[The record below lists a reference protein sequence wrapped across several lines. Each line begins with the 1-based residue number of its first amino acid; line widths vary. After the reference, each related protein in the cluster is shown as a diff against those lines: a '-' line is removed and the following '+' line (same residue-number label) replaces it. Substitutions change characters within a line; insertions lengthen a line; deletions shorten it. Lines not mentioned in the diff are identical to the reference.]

1 MKKKLLLCMAM
12 AAMMTATAENR
23 SLNFTQWSEATAAA
37 TEPILTLKGTVG
49 EEVSLTFGVYETED
63 TYSVDFGDG
72 NLQEKKVGINNAG
85 PVDPETGQTTGA
97 TIFTG
102 TVAGD
107 GTIKVYG
114 NNDVWYLISS
124 GAAPT
129 AFDQAKLMNVVQMTV
144 SGVDVESVAL
154 PAYPKMTQFSLN
166 NSAVKTLDVTKVPT
180 LTGLTVTA
188 TNQSK
193 FAPQLEAIDLSKNVE
208 LTSVSIQG
216 YQGANGKLASLDLS
230 NNIKLT
236 GIYLQF
242 NSLKQFTLPTEYT
255 TLNNK
260 GVPAK
265 ITLNLDNNQLT
276 EINGL
281 DKVPEKSLIT
291 VSNNKFTLATLP
303 EQTANI
309 KTYTYAPQAAYE
321 VAESLSELD
330 LTSQPTAT
338 PTFSFVAADGTALIE
353 GTDYTVTE
361 PGKFTFVKEQA
372 QKVHGV
378 MESSVFTAF
387 TGAKAFVTTEFTV
400 TASTG
405 IQTVSAAAAGKV
417 YNLQGVEV
425 QKPVK
430 GLYIQNGKKVLV
442 K

>member
-1 MKKKLLLCMAM
+1 MSDIF
-12 AAMMTATAENR
+12 AAVATAGMDLNKTNSAKCEPERPIPVIMFRGTGDPVCHYQGGDSGYNDG
-23 SLNFTQWSEATAAA
+23 LNFLGAEGSFRFWAEKDGCTG
-37 TEPILTLKGTVG
+37 EPTTNSDGCEEYSNCKDGTKVVLCINKGTPNKEG
-49 EEVSLTFGVYETED
+49 ETNGHSQ
-63 TYSVDFGDG
+63 GD
-72 NLQEKKVGINNAG
+72 
-85 PVDPETGQTTGA
+85 A
-97 TIFTG
+97 TIGWPF
-102 TVAGD
+102 
-107 GTIKVYG
+107 
-114 NNDVWYLISS
+114 
-124 GAAPT
+124 
-129 AFDQAKLMNVVQMTV
+129 
-144 SGVDVESVAL
+144 
-154 PAYPKMTQFSLN
+154 
-166 NSAVKTLDVTKVPT
+166 
-180 LTGLTVTA
+180 
-188 TNQSK
+188 
-193 FAPQLEAIDLSKNVE
+193 
-208 LTSVSIQG
+208 
-216 YQGANGKLASLDLS
+216 
-230 NNIKLT
+230 
-236 GIYLQF
+236 
-242 NSLKQFTLPTEYT
+242 LKQFTLPTEYT

-338 PTFSFVAADGTALIE
+338 TTFSFVAADGTALVE

-361 PGKFTFVKEQA
+361 PGKFTFIKEQA

-405 IQTVSAAAAGKV
+405 IQTVSAAAAGKL

-430 GLYIQNGKKVLV
+430 GLYIQNGKKMLV